1 MSAYNW
7 DYNLLSGMNHQVG
20 HRPTLKSMKFKG
32 SSSSSDSMDALE
44 AFPDGVS
51 PDLPILPMTK
61 LGAGDWLPI
70 IGYPSLVT
78 PMVQI

>member
-1 MSAYNW
+1 
-7 DYNLLSGMNHQVG
+7 
-20 HRPTLKSMKFKG
+20 
-32 SSSSSDSMDALE
+32 MDALE

-78 PMVQI
+78 HHWLPIIGYPNGANLAHDWVSFHPKC